1 MSRTSD
7 RAFDSS
13 KYRMLVRTRTKR
25 KCKQLTGKHLGKSG
39 FQFLSPIQP
48 HLSLEIQHT
57 WWYIR
62 VNSGLS
68 AHLRRLLGPKT
79 ILNKPLGLF

>member
-1 MSRTSD
+1 MRTAGVSRTSD

-48 HLSLEIQHT
+48 HLSL
-57 WWYIR
+57 
-62 VNSGLS
+62 
-68 AHLRRLLGPKT
+68 
-79 ILNKPLGLF
+79 